1 MTEHVERIVV
11 YSRWLGFASPPM
23 HGEKLT
29 IARRGSVFVRTVAS
43 TGTTDEIAGAAVE
56 DLLTALDRPAVPELR
71 PELFAYPAGVI
82 RSHYD
87 SMWTDD
93 GADHRASIGF
103 RGGRVIEIKADAQ
116 HAFMLPL
123 TVTDSAG
130 EAYSTFDPA
139 LSAAVAALMPDGYL
153 EKDRLAGR
161 SGMLEYDLRRAAEP
175 EEPPADPT
183 PPGPVDPGALERAED
198 ELYRI
203 FSGEE
208 SPEEKA
214 AAERTGRRSNRL
226 LKRIPIEDMRAL
238 IAAGADVN
246 IADDVGQTALM
257 HSAYPPFDRDKF
269 RLLAAAGADLEARRN
284 DGATGLHIAASG
296 GEGPAT
302 AAWVRAG
309 ADVHAR
315 TGDEGAT
322 ALMLGAT
329 WPAVV
334 RPLLKAGADVNAVDR
349 DGHGP
354 LVYAIHHQSPVD
366 PDRSREAVRL
376 LLAAGADLTH
386 RDREGRTPLGYALR
400 VLDRVLLA
408 EEVTN
413 AIHPSAGRAG
423 SGRWSARPLAEQVV
437 RLLRE
442 AGGRE

>member
-1 MTEHVERIVV
+1 MTEQIERIVIH
-11 YSRWLGFASPPM
+11 SRWLGFASPPM
-23 HGEKLT
+23 RGAKLT
-29 IARRGSVFVRTVAS
+29 IENRGSSFDRTVAS
-43 TGTTDEIAGAAVE
+43 TGVTDELPRAALD
-56 DLLTALDRPAVPELR
+56 DLMTALGRPAVPELR
-71 PELFAYPAGVI
+71 PELFAYPAEVI
-82 RSHYD
+82 RSHYG

-93 GADHRASIGF
+93 GADHLVTIQF
-103 RGGRVIEIKADAQ
+103 RGGRVIEITADTQ

-123 TVTDSAG
+123 KVKDSAV
-130 EAYSTFDPA
+130 EPYSTFDPA
-139 LSAAVAALMPDGYL
+139 LSVAVAALMPDGYL

-175 EEPPADPT
+175 EEPPPEPT
-183 PPGPVDPGALERAED
+183 PSGPMDPDALQRAED
-198 ELYRI
+198 ELFRI
-203 FSGEE
+203 LWGEE

-214 AAERTGRRSNRL
+214 EAERAGRHSERL

-257 HSAYPPFDRDKF
+257 HAAYPPFDREKF

-296 GEGPAT
+296 GEGAAT
-302 AAWVRAG
+302 AEWVRAG

-329 WPAVV
+329 WPDVV

-354 LVYAIHHQSPVD
+354 LVYAIHHQSPVG
-366 PDRSREAVRL
+366 RELFLEAFQL
-376 LLAAGADLTH
+376 LLAAGADLTY
-386 RDREGRTPLGYALR
+386 RDQEGRTPLGYALG
-400 VLDRVLLA
+400 VLDRVLLE
-408 EEVTN
+408 EEVTQ
-413 AIHPSAGRAG
+413 ALHPLVDRTG
-423 SGRWSARPLAEQVV
+423 SEEWSARPLAEHVV
-437 RLLRE
+437 RILRE
-442 AGGRE
+442 AGRRE